1 MGTIKPRVY
10 IHGHRVGPVEAALV
24 SRLKY
29 GYCVSEGNFKD
40 SEAETS
46 QFTLFLVKD
55 RERIIELCAK
65 AVEFASRNTFRT
77 LFCFLPSGP
86 NGEFTP
92 NEAKQL
98 DFVSKIIANLHGKT
112 FTDLEDVAQY
122 LNQYSGKSR
131 NNPDFKT
138 QVGALHPLE
147 FPKDIL

>member
-1 MGTIKPRVY
+1 MGNIKSRVY
-10 IHGHRVGPVEAALV
+10 IHGNRVGPIEAALV

-29 GYCVSEGNFKD
+29 GYCVSEGNFKEE
-40 SEAETS
+40 EAETS
-46 QFTLFLVKD
+46 QFTLFLIKD

-65 AVEFASRNTFRT
+65 AVEFASKNTFRT

-86 NGEFTP
+86 NCEFTP

-98 DFVSKIIANLHGKT
+98 DCVSKIITNLHGKA

-122 LNQYSGKSR
+122 LNRYAGQPR
-131 NNPDFKT
+131 NNPEFET